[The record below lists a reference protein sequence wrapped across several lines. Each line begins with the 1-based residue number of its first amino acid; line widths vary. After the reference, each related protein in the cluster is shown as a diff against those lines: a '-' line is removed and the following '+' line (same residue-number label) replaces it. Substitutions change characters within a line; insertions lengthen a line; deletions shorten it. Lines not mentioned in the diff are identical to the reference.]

1 MADSTL
7 KSIGMGRGLIA
18 IVSLI
23 LAAKYGIE
31 LSEEEQMAI
40 GDLLMMGGNLV
51 AGALAII
58 SKLREKKA

>member
-1 MADSTL
+1 MPDSIT
-7 KSIGMGRGLIA
+7 KSMGMGRGLIA
-18 IVSLI
+18 IVSLV

-31 LSEEEQMAI
+31 LSEEEQMAV

-58 SKLREKKA
+58 SKWRERKA